1 MIYCPISSKR
11 WNHYDISV
19 GILYLGYQNGTA
31 DLKTFFLGIGLFVL
45 GLILYPVLMK
55 DSQKRIK

>member
-1 MIYCPISSKR
+1 MPGSRIK
-11 WNHYDISV
+11 D
-19 GILYLGYQNGTA
+19 GIITALAFLYSIWVIKTGTA

-55 DSQKRIK
+55 DSQKKQ